1 MRERTNERKK
11 ENGVKERKRKVLRR
25 KERKR
30 ISK

>member
-25 KERKR
+25 KEKEN
-30 ISK
+30 K